1 VKTFHLRNTR
11 PESGERG
18 SDDDHY
24 SVSACPAC
32 ESIQIGAPLER
43 YTAEQAATHFCP
55 PWRNAER
62 YERLR
67 QSITKLWGG
76 NTCVIRQCGAC
87 GFAFGDPFV
96 GGDEEFYSI
105 LHEQHG
111 YPAWRWDYDL
121 AVRAVLAR
129 FPPGRLLEIGA
140 GEGAFLKHLG
150 PQWKAFAVEASDT
163 TRGLLQQNGISVF
176 PNLGEAARCHAASFD
191 VVAMFQVLEHI
202 ASFHEVL
209 KLCHALLRP
218 GGRLIVTVPACE
230 AMLLQPKITG
240 EHDMPPNHINKFT
253 ARSLDIA
260 MRVAGFCVLQTTSEP
275 WSLGKIS
282 SSLYGRVHADSVDSS
297 TFAAKVYRLQNRK
310 LRIPFLAI
318 AGALSIPRLLPFWR
332 RLGTGGAFGMIAER
346 L

>member
-1 VKTFHLRNTR
+1 VKTFQLRNTR

-18 SDDDHY
+18 SDEDRY

-32 ESIQIGAPLER
+32 ESIQIGAPIER
-43 YTAEQAATHFCP
+43 YTAEHAAAHFCP
-55 PWRNAER
+55 PWRNADR

-76 NTCVIRQCGAC
+76 NTCVIRQCSAC

-111 YPAWRWDYDL
+111 YPAWRWDYDF
-121 AVRAVLAR
+121 AFREVLAL
-129 FPPGRLLEIGA
+129 FPQGRLLEIGA
-140 GEGAFLKHLG
+140 GEGVFLKHLG

-163 TRGLLQQNGISVF
+163 TRALLQQNGISVF
-176 PNLGEAARCHAASFD
+176 PNLGEATRCHAASFD

-218 GGRLIVTVPACE
+218 GGQLIVTVPTCE

-253 ARSLDIA
+253 TRSLDIA
-260 MRVAGFCVLQTTSEP
+260 MRIAGFCVLQTTNEP

-282 SSLYGRVHADSVDSS
+282 SSLYGRVHADAVDPG

-332 RLGTGGAFGMIAER
+332 HLGTGGAFGMIAER
-346 L
+346 Q